1 MLLCRVLAHRYAS
14 SVTSATSVSPL
25 SSLLGVNTL
34 VDSRGSGFHTSS
46 HVMGLEEFFPKTKNI
61 IEESEKTGKEEE
73 SRNNKWSVWM
83 GQVLIN

>member
-14 SVTSATSVSPL
+14 SVTSAPPL
-25 SSLLGVNTL
+25 SPLLGVNTL
-34 VDSRGSGFHTSS
+34 IDSRGSGFHTSS

-73 SRNNKWSVWM
+73 SRNSKWSVWV
-83 GQVLIN
+83 GS